1 LRDGV
6 DMVLW
11 SIENAWGGEVLVP
24 KIPSYRIVDVASAI
38 DPNCEQR
45 VTGVRPGEKIH
56 EEMITASDSFNT
68 VDLGQYYAILPSG
81 GSYSIEEYCAKNK
94 GKLVTPGFAYD
105 SGSNPN
111 FLSVEQL
118 RALIQEHVIGK
129 SPI

>member
-1 LRDGV
+1 
-6 DMVLW
+6 
-11 SIENAWGGEVLVP
+11 
-24 KIPSYRIVDVASAI
+24 VASAI
-38 DPNCEQR
+38 GPNCEQR

-68 VDLGQYYAILPSG
+68 VDLGKYYAILPSG
-81 GSYSIEEYCAKNK
+81 GNYSIEEYCAKSN

-118 RALIQEHVIGK
+118 RALIHEHVISD